1 MGPYQGALTSFCFHG
16 EMRRPVAFL
25 GLLILASLALGQSLL
40 PAGTFGLTFRE
51 EGGAWVYEGAGV
63 RLAYAPGAGWAE
75 PPDPSLPSP
84 NRELLPLEALKAL
97 GHFRVPE
104 AAARFGTQGRALRVV
119 LDLPAPHGGSAQEG
133 REKERLSLLLP
144 YLAPGILQ
152 APWPQGVQVQTR
164 FLPEGTELRLEAP
177 GRFLRYR
184 LFPLQDPPRL
194 VLDLYP
200 LAPEVDEALVPGVRY
215 REVWAFTPDPLR
227 LYLVEAARGRL
238 LPVGRPGVR
247 ALPKDL
253 APGALAVLN
262 GGYFDPKTGTPIGLW
277 VQDGVT
283 ISYPFGRVA
292 LLWEGFRFFLGFPQF
307 EAVVRGPNGERVRV
321 GVNASRARFTAH
333 TVPGPV
339 GREGEEVALVRG
351 DRVEAILPAPQELP
365 AGSWALTFPQ
375 GSPPFPLR
383 PGEPLSLYGR
393 LDPPFAYALEGG
405 PLLVREG
412 QYAFDPARENFRDP
426 RPLQAVAPQAAV
438 AWNREGKLWLLVS
451 EPTTPGVLARAL
463 LSLGAWNA
471 LRLDGGGS
479 AQLWVRGQLRNPY
492 QGSPRPVVSAL
503 ALYLP

>member
-1 MGPYQGALTSFCFHG
+1 
-16 EMRRPVAFL
+16 MRR
-25 GLLILASLALGQSLL
+25 LASLLGLWVLFSLGLGQSLL
-40 PAGTFGLTFRE
+40 PAGAFGLSFRE

-63 RLAYAPGAGWAE
+63 RLVYVPGVGWAE
-75 PPDPSLPSP
+75 PPDPSLPLP
-84 NRELLPLEALKAL
+84 DRERVPLEALKRL
-97 GHFRVPE
+97 GYFQVPE
-104 AAARFGTQGRALRVV
+104 AGTRFGVQGRAFRLV
-119 LDLPAPHGGSAQEG
+119 LDLPALHGGPAQEG
-133 REKERLSLLLP
+133 GGRERLSLLLP
-144 YLAPGILQ
+144 YLAPGALQ
-152 APWPQGVQVQTR
+152 ASWPQGVQVQTR

-177 GRFLRYR
+177 GRLLRYR

-200 LAPEVDEALVPGVRY
+200 LAPEVEEALAPGVRY
-215 REVWAFTPDPLR
+215 REVWAFAPEPLR
-227 LYLVEAARGRL
+227 LYLVEAAGGRL
-238 LPVGRPGVR
+238 LPVGRPGAR
-247 ALPKDL
+247 ALPRDL

-262 GGYFDPKTGTPIGLW
+262 GGYFDPASGTPIGLW

-283 ISYPFGRVA
+283 VAYPFGRVA

-307 EAVVRGPNGERVRV
+307 EAVVRGPSGERVRV
-321 GVNASRARFTAH
+321 GVNASRARHTAH

-351 DRVEAILPAPQELP
+351 DRVEAILPAPQDLP
-365 AGSWALTFPQ
+365 PGAWALTFPR
-375 GSPPFPLR
+375 GAPPFPLR
-383 PGEPLSLYGR
+383 PGDPLGLYGR

-438 AWNREGKLWLLVS
+438 AWTREGRLWLLVS

-471 LRLDGGGS
+471 LRMDGGGS

-492 QGSPRPVVSAL
+492 QGPPRPVVSAL
-503 ALYLP
+503 ALYAP